1 MMVPENKSV
10 AVVVPAFNAS
20 ATLPELLER
29 LSAVVPLSAVIVVD
43 DGSSDATASI
53 ARERGATVLRHE
65 RNRGKGAALR
75 TGFRYVGGNPGTH
88 SVITLDADLQHR
100 PEDIPRLMEVR
111 QREGA
116 ALVIGVRQRSG
127 TSMPLARRLSNFLTS
142 LLVSAR
148 TGKRVLDSQCGFRL
162 IGREVLDRVSFRRDG
177 FEAETEF
184 LIKALR
190 QGFSFRFVAIPT
202 IYLPYGSH
210 MTNWETTRRF
220 LQVLMGDL

>member
-100 PEDIPRLMEVR
+100 
-111 QREGA
+111 RE
-116 ALVIGVRQRSG
+116 LSRPYRKPQYSHY
-127 TSMPLARRLSNFLTS
+127 PL
-142 LLVSAR
+142 LL
-148 TGKRVLDSQCGFRL
+148 
-162 IGREVLDRVSFRRDG
+162 
-177 FEAETEF
+177 
-184 LIKALR
+184 
-190 QGFSFRFVAIPT
+190 RFHQ
-202 IYLPYGSH
+202 L
-210 MTNWETTRRF
+210 
-220 LQVLMGDL
+220 